1 MWCPKCKTEY
11 RDGITVCAECGSPL
25 VNALPV
31 EPDSTPAEQKAKIL
45 NQIDSHENLH
55 ALSDKSKAYVEMGT
69 KYEDMKSTAYS
80 FILVGAA
87 GIILMLL
94 IFTGIIP
101 LQFAAYMKSLMGVVM
116 GVLFLIFLGIGI
128 RSYMQLGSLKL
139 QVKKEFA
146 ETEAAKTWFFDNFHA
161 ETIDSAMEIGSM
173 EELQQKYFKR
183 SRYMK
188 QVLSRQFPAYTDAFL
203 DYLTEQFYE
212 EIYPED

>member
-1 MWCPKCKTEY
+1 MWCPKCKAEY

-25 VNALPV
+25 VNTLPV
-31 EPDSTPAEQKAKIL
+31 ELDSAPAEQKAKIL

-55 ALSDKSKAYVEMGT
+55 ALSDGTKAYVEMGT

-94 IFTGIIP
+94 MFTGIIP

-116 GVLFLIFLGIGI
+116 GILFLIFLGIGI

-139 QVKKEFA
+139 QVKKESE
-146 ETEAAKTWFFDNFHA
+146 ETEAAKTWFFDNFPA
-161 ETIDSAMEIGSM
+161 ETIDAAMEIGPM

-188 QVLSRQFPAYTDAFL
+188 QALSKQFPAYTDAFL

-212 EIYPED
+212 ELYPQD